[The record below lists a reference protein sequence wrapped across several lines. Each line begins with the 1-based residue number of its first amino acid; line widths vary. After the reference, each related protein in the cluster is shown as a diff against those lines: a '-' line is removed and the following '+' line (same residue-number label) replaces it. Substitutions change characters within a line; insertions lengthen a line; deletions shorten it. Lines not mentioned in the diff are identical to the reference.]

1 MIEHIKRVVS
11 EFMGNFSF
19 TKYGQISAYNPND
32 YTVKVLILPN
42 LTDETGFI
50 PLSAPWVGN
59 NFGAVFG
66 PGIGDSVRL
75 DFMDGRVEATVVGGR
90 FFNNGARPPVVQ
102 SGQAAIVDSKGSYV
116 KLNND
121 GTISFNAATGMYFSA
136 QTIAMQATQTIGL
149 TAGTEITNSAPTV
162 EIDGTMAQG
171 NGPNGGTA
179 AMVGPLT
186 VTNDVTA
193 EGKSLHG
200 HTHLE
205 HGAGSQTSP
214 PT

>member
-11 EFMGNFSF
+11 EFMSGLTQ
-19 TKYGQISAYNPND
+19 TKYGQISAYDPNN
-32 YTVKVLILPN
+32 YTVKVLVMPTLQ
-42 LTDETGFI
+42 ETGFI
-50 PLSAPWVGN
+50 PLSAAWVGN

-75 DFMDGRVEATVVGGR
+75 DFMDGRVEATVVGAR
-90 FFNNGARPPVVQ
+90 FFNNGAQPPVVQ
-102 SGQAAIVDSKGSYV
+102 SGQAAIVDSKGSYI

-121 GTISFNAATGMYFSA
+121 GTMSFNAATGMHFSA

-149 TAGTEITNSAPTV
+149 TAGTQITNSAPEV
-162 EIDGTMAQG
+162 EIDGQMTQG
-171 NGPNGGTA
+171 QGPQGGNA
-179 AMVGPLT
+179 AMNGPLT
-186 VTNDVTA
+186 VTNDVIA
-193 EGKSLHG
+193 EGKSVHG

>member
-1 MIEHIKRVVS
+1 MIDYIKRCVS
-11 EFMGNFSF
+11 EFMANFTS
-19 TKYGQISAYNPND
+19 TKYGQISAYNPEN
-32 YTVKVLILPN
+32 YTVKVMLMP
-42 LTDETGFI
+42 TMQETGYV
-50 PLSAPWVGN
+50 PLAAPWVGN

-66 PGIGDSVRL
+66 PAIGDSVRL
-75 DFMDGRVEATVVGGR
+75 DFIDGRVEATVVGGR
-90 FFNNGARPPVVQ
+90 FFNNSALPPVVQ

-149 TAGTEITNSAPTV
+149 TAGTEATVSAPAI
-162 EIDGTMAQG
+162 ELDGQVTQG
-171 NGPNGGTA
+171 TGPHGGNATLNGP
-179 AMVGPLT
+179 VT
-186 VTNDVTA
+186 VNNDLTA
-193 EGKSLHG
+193 EGKSVHG

-205 HGAGSQTSP
+205 NGAGNQTNP

>member
-11 EFMGNFSF
+11 EFLAQFTT

-32 YTVKVLILPN
+32 YTVKVILLP
-42 LTDETGFI
+42 TMEETGFV

-66 PGIGDSVRL
+66 PAIGDSVRL
-75 DFMDGRVEATVVGGR
+75 DFVDGRVEACLVGSR
-90 FFNNGARPPVVQ
+90 FFNDSARPPVVQ

-136 QTIAMQATQTIGL
+136 QTIAMQATQTIGI
-149 TAGTEITNSAPTV
+149 TAGTEVTASAPAI
-162 EIDGTMAQG
+162 ELDGQVTQG
-171 NGPNGGTA
+171 TGPQGGTA
-179 AMVGPLT
+179 TLNGPVT
-186 VTNDVTA
+186 VNNDLTA
-193 EGKSLHG
+193 EGKSVHN
-200 HTHLE
+200 HTHTAQ
-205 HGAGSQTSP
+205 GANAVTTP
-214 PT
+214 PN

>member
-11 EFMGNFSF
+11 EFMSNFTS

-32 YTVKVLILPN
+32 YTVKVLIMPTLQ
-42 LTDETGFI
+42 ETGFV
-50 PLSAPWVGN
+50 PLAAPWVGN

-66 PGIGDSVRL
+66 PAVGDAVRL
-75 DFMDGRVEATVVGGR
+75 DFVDGNVEATIVGSR

-102 SGQAAIVDSKGSYV
+102 SGQAAIVDSKGSYI

-121 GTISFNAATGMYFSA
+121 GTININAATGMYFSA
-136 QTIAMQATQTIGL
+136 QTIALQATQTIGL
-149 TAGTEITNSAPTV
+149 TAGTEVTNSAPQIELDGQVTQGTGPQGGFATLNGPVTV
-162 EIDGTMAQG
+162 NNDLTAQG
-171 NGPNGGTA
+171 
-179 AMVGPLT
+179 
-186 VTNDVTA
+186 
-193 EGKSLHG
+193 KSVHN

>member
-1 MIEHIKRVVS
+1 MIDHIKRVVS
-11 EFMGNFSF
+11 EFMGTFTF

-90 FFNNGARPPVVQ
+90 FFNNSARPPVVQ

-121 GTISFNAATGMYFSA
+121 GTITFGAPVGITSTTPLLKQVGNFEVDGNTTLNGD
-136 QTIAMQATQTIGL
+136 ITQTVGSGTGTATLAGNL
-149 TAGTEITNSAPTV
+149 TAPGTITGQTDVIA
-162 EIDGTMAQG
+162 GTKSGKTHIHADPQG
-171 NGPNGGTA
+171 GD
-179 AMVGPLT
+179 VGP
-186 VTNDVTA
+186 
-193 EGKSLHG
+193 
-200 HTHLE
+200 
-205 HGAGSQTSP
+205 P
-214 PT
+214 I

>member
-1 MIEHIKRVVS
+1 MIDHIKRVVS
-11 EFMGNFSF
+11 EFMANFTS

-32 YTVKVLILPN
+32 YTVKVLIMP
-42 LTDETGFI
+42 TMKETGFI
-50 PLSAPWVGN
+50 PLSAPWVGS

-75 DFMDGRVEATVVGGR
+75 DFVDGNLEAALTGGR
-90 FFNNGARPPVVQ
+90 FFNNSARPPVVQ

-121 GTISFNAATGMYFSA
+121 GTISFHAATGMYFSA

-162 EIDGTMAQG
+162 EVDGTMTQG

-186 VTNDVTA
+186 VTNDVIG

-200 HTHLE
+200 HTHSDPQ
-205 HGAGSQTSP
+205 GGNTGP
-214 PT
+214 PN

>member
-11 EFMGNFSF
+11 EFMGNFTF

-50 PLSAPWVGN
+50 PLAAPWVGN

-90 FFNNGARPPVVQ
+90 FFNNSARPPVVQ

-121 GTISFNAATGMYFSA
+121 GTMSFKAATGMYFSA

-162 EIDGTMAQG
+162 EIDGTMTQG

>member
-11 EFMGNFSF
+11 EFMSGLTQ

-32 YTVKVLILPN
+32 YTVKVLVMPTLQ
-42 LTDETGFI
+42 ETGFI
-50 PLSAPWVGN
+50 PLSAAWVGN

-75 DFMDGRVEATVVGGR
+75 DFMDGHVEATVVGAR

-136 QTIAMQATQTIGL
+136 QTIAMQATQTIGII
-149 TAGTEITNSAPTV
+149 AGAQITNSAPEVEVDGQMTQGQGPQGGNATLNGPVTV
-162 EIDGTMAQG
+162 VNDLTAQG
-171 NGPNGGTA
+171 
-179 AMVGPLT
+179 
-186 VTNDVTA
+186 
-193 EGKSLHG
+193 KSVHG

>member
-11 EFMGNFSF
+11 EFMGNFTF

-50 PLSAPWVGN
+50 PLAAPWVGN

-90 FFNNGARPPVVQ
+90 FFNNSARPPVVQ
-102 SGQAAIVDSKGSYV
+102 SGQAAIVDSKGSYI

-121 GTISFNAATGMYFSA
+121 GTININAATGMYFSA
-136 QTIAMQATQTIGL
+136 QTIVLQATQTIGL
-149 TAGTEITNSAPTV
+149 TATTQITHSAPEV
-162 EIDGTMAQG
+162 EVDGQMTQG
-171 NGPNGGTA
+171 QGPHGGNA
-179 AMVGPLT
+179 AMEGPLT
-186 VTNDVTA
+186 VTNDVIA
-193 EGKSLHG
+193 EGKSVHG

-205 HGAGSQTSP
+205 NGAGNQTNP

>member
-11 EFMGNFSF
+11 EFMGNFTL

-90 FFNNGARPPVVQ
+90 FFNNSARPPVVQ
-102 SGQAAIVDSKGSYV
+102 SGQAAIVDSQGSYV

-121 GTISFNAATGMYFSA
+121 GTMTFNAATGMNFSA
-136 QTIAMQATQTIGL
+136 QTIVMQAAQTIGL
-149 TAGTEITNSAPTV
+149 TAGTEITNSAPQI
-162 EIDGTMAQG
+162 EMDGQLTQG
-171 NGPNGGTA
+171 TGPQGGTA
-179 AMVGPLT
+179 TINGPATVNNDLT
-186 VTNDVTA
+186 A
-193 EGKSLHG
+193 QGKSVHN